1 MRRIKTSFDKKKYSL
16 SDLLVAVSKWKNQ
29 GLNICFTNG
38 CFDILHLGHVS
49 YLSSAAELSDIL
61 VVGVNSD
68 RSVRALEKAPNRPVN
83 KESQRALIVAS
94 LESVDAVVVFDEDT
108 PLDLIS
114 KIMPNVLVK
123 GGDYD
128 PHQEK
133 SDHPK
138 YIVGRKE
145 VIDNGGEVQTIALV
159 EGFSTT
165 GIINKMRG

>member
-1 MRRIKTSFDKKKYSL
+1 MRRTKTPFEKKKYSI

-29 GLNICFTNG
+29 GLTVCFTNG

-49 YLSSAAELSDIL
+49 YLSGAADLADLLI
-61 VVGVNSD
+61 VGVNSD
-68 RSVRALEKAPNRPVN
+68 RSVKALEKAPNRPVN
-83 KESQRALIVAS
+83 TESQRALIVAS

-145 VIDNGGEVQTIALV
+145 VINNGGEVKTIELV
-159 EGFSTT
+159 EGFSSTN
-165 GIINKMRG
+165 IINRLRR

>member
-145 VIDNGGEVQTIALV
+145 VIDNGGEVKTIELV

-165 GIINKMRG
+165 NIIHKLKG

>member
-114 KIMPNVLVK
+114 KIIPNILVK

-145 VIDNGGEVQTIALV
+145 VIDNGGEVKTIELV

-165 GIINKMRG
+165 GIINKMGG

>member
-1 MRRIKTSFDKKKYSL
+1 MRQTKTPFDKKKYSI

-49 YLSSAAELSDIL
+49 YLSRAAELADIL
-61 VVGVNSD
+61 IVGVNSD
-68 RSVRALEKAPNRPVN
+68 RSVKALEKAPNRPVN
-83 KESQRALIVAS
+83 NESQRALIVAS

-108 PLDLIS
+108 PLYLIS

-145 VIDNGGEVQTIALV
+145 VIDNGGEVKTIELV

-165 GIINKMRG
+165 GIINKMGG

>member
-145 VIDNGGEVQTIALV
+145 VIDNGGEVKTIELV

-165 GIINKMRG
+165 NVIHKLKG

>member
-1 MRRIKTSFDKKKYSL
+1 MRRTKTPFDKKQYSI

-49 YLSSAAELSDIL
+49 YLSGAADLADIL
-61 VVGVNSD
+61 IVGVNSD
-68 RSVRALEKAPNRPVN
+68 RSVKALEKAPNRPVN
-83 KESQRALIVAS
+83 TESQRALIVAS

-108 PLDLIS
+108 PVELIS
-114 KIMPNVLVK
+114 KILPDVLVK

-128 PHQEK
+128 PYQDK

-145 VIDNGGEVQTIALV
+145 VIDNGGKVKTIELV

-165 GIINKMRG
+165 NMIRKLNK

>member
-1 MRRIKTSFDKKKYSL
+1 MRRTKTPFDKKKYST
-16 SDLLVAVSKWKNQ
+16 SNLLVAVSKWKNQ

-49 YLSSAAELSDIL
+49 YLYSASELADIL
-61 VVGVNSD
+61 IVGVNSD
-68 RSVRALEKAPNRPVN
+68 RSVKALEKATNRPVN
-83 KESQRALIVAS
+83 NESQRALIVAS

-114 KIMPNVLVK
+114 KIIPNILVK

-145 VIDNGGEVQTIALV
+145 VLDNGGEVKTIELV
-159 EGFSTT
+159 EGYSTT
-165 GIINKMRG
+165 EIINKMGG

>member
-1 MRRIKTSFDKKKYSL
+1 MRRTKTPFDKKKYSI

-49 YLSSAAELSDIL
+49 YLYSASELADIL
-61 VVGVNSD
+61 IVGVNSD
-68 RSVRALEKAPNRPVN
+68 RSVKALEKATNRPVN
-83 KESQRALIVAS
+83 NESQRALIVAS

-114 KIMPNVLVK
+114 KIIPNILVK

-145 VIDNGGEVQTIALV
+145 VIDNGGEVKTIELV

-165 GIINKMRG
+165 NVIHKLKG

>member
-1 MRRIKTSFDKKKYSL
+1 MRRTKTPFDKKEYSI

-49 YLSSAAELSDIL
+49 YLSRAAELADIL
-61 VVGVNSD
+61 IVGVNSD
-68 RSVRALEKAPNRPVN
+68 RSVKALEKAPNRPVN
-83 KESQRALIVAS
+83 NESQRALIVAS
-94 LESVDAVVVFDEDT
+94 LESIDAVVVFDEDT

-145 VIDNGGEVQTIALV
+145 VLDNGGEVKTIELV
-159 EGFSTT
+159 EGYSTT
-165 GIINKMRG
+165 EIINKMGG

>member
-1 MRRIKTSFDKKKYSL
+1 MKRTKTPFDKKKYSI

-49 YLSSAAELSDIL
+49 YLSRAAELADIL
-61 VVGVNSD
+61 IVGVNSD
-68 RSVRALEKAPNRPVN
+68 RSVKALEKAPNRPVN
-83 KESQRALIVAS
+83 NERQRALIVAS
-94 LESVDAVVVFDEDT
+94 LGSVDAVIVFDEDT
-108 PLDLIS
+108 PLELIS

-128 PHQEK
+128 PLQET

-145 VIDNGGEVQTIALV
+145 VIDNGGEVKTIELI

-165 GIINKMRG
+165 GIINKMGG

>member
-1 MRRIKTSFDKKKYSL
+1 MRRTKTPFDKKKYSIR
-16 SDLLVAVSKWKNQ
+16 DLLVAVSKWKNQ

-49 YLSSAAELSDIL
+49 YLSRAAELADIL
-61 VVGVNSD
+61 IVGVNSD
-68 RSVRALEKAPNRPVN
+68 RSVKALEKAPNRPVN
-83 KESQRALIVAS
+83 NESQRALIVAS

-145 VIDNGGEVQTIALV
+145 VIDNGGEVKTIELV

-165 GIINKMRG
+165 GIINKMGG

>member
-108 PLDLIS
+108 PLELIS

-145 VIDNGGEVQTIALV
+145 VIDNGGEVKTIELV

-165 GIINKMRG
+165 GIINKMGG